1 VVPALLGAVANDP
14 SREPD
19 YVGRNRN
26 DPRGRTVRT
35 RSDVLLLVLVGLL
48 CLASAPASRAASD
61 RVDGGR
67 PVPIAATAETAPVAH
82 TGDAADDP
90 AVWVDTN
97 HPARSLI
104 LGNDKQGAL
113 EIYRLDG
120 SLRQRVTTK
129 TTFWGNVDVRQ
140 GVLLGGRTRDV
151 VAAYNGGLRLL
162 LVNRRT
168 GIVRLANDGGPI
180 AARGEGVCLY
190 HSAKTGRLFAFV
202 VQRSGPI
209 SQYRI
214 SDRDGNGL
222 LSGRRVR
229 VIPLS
234 SEAEGCVADDRRGR
248 LYVAQED
255 VAIWRF
261 QAEPGASASGEV
273 VDTVNEGGP
282 LVSDVE
288 GLTLAE
294 RPRGGG
300 VLIAS
305 VQNTRDPAHAY
316 FAVYGR
322 AGNQF
327 RGTFDVVD
335 GRAADGCERTDG
347 IEANLTALGR
357 KWSRGIFVCQ
367 DHNNTAPGSKGSQ
380 DFKLVDLGAILDALS

>member
-1 VVPALLGAVANDP
+1 MRSHRDH
-14 SREPD
+14 
-19 YVGRNRN
+19 
-26 DPRGRTVRT
+26 VR
-35 RSDVLLLVLVGLL
+35 LLLVVLL
-48 CLASAPASRAASD
+48 CLAVAPAARAASD
-61 RVDGGR
+61 TVDGGP
-67 PVPIAATAETAPVAH
+67 PVPIAATVETAPVAH
-82 TGDAADDP
+82 SGDAADDP
-90 AVWVDTN
+90 AVWVDRR

-113 EIYRLDG
+113 EIYGLDG

-129 TTFWGNVDVRQ
+129 TQFWGNVDVRQ
-140 GVLLGGRTRDV
+140 GVSLKGRARDV

-180 AARGEGVCLY
+180 PARGEGVCLY

-202 VQRSGPI
+202 VRRSGPI

-214 SDRDGNGL
+214 FDGDGNGVL
-222 LSGRRVR
+222 TGKRVR

-248 LYVAQED
+248 LYVAEED

-261 QAEPGASASGEV
+261 RAEPGASASGDV
-273 VDTVNEGGP
+273 VDTVNDGGP
-282 LVSDVE
+282 LVSDIE

-300 VLIAS
+300 LLIAS
-305 VQNTRDPAHAY
+305 VQDVNDPAHAY

-322 AGNQF
+322 VGNQF
-327 RGTFDVVD
+327 RGTFDVVS

-347 IEANLTALGR
+347 IEASLTDLGR
-357 KWSRGIFVCQ
+357 RWSRGIFVCQ
-367 DHNNTAPGSKGSQ
+367 DHNNTAPGSRGQ
-380 DFKLVDLGAILDALS
+380 QNFKLVDLGAILDAFT